1 MRHLL
6 LDKAPPAYRDAWDR
20 VIRYAI
26 DDDTGGLV
34 GYDMIRALIPNAAV
48 VEHLHDA
55 GLLHYA
61 FDVSACGCGGYAR
74 AGYMTIHSFRDLAAI
89 TGVGHGMATAR

>member
-6 LDKAPPAYRDAWDR
+6 LDKAPPAYREAYDR
-20 VIRYAI
+20 LIRYAI

-34 GYDMIRALIPNAAV
+34 AYDMVRALVPNAV
-48 VEHLHDA
+48 LVDRLHEC

-61 FDVSACGCGGYAR
+61 FDVGVCGCGGYAR

>member
-6 LDKAPPAYRDAWDR
+6 LDKAPPAYREAFDR
-20 VIRYAI
+20 LVRYAI

-34 GYDMIRALIPNAAV
+34 AYDMIRALIPNAII
-48 VEHLHDA
+48 VERLHDA

-61 FDVSACGCGGYAR
+61 FDVSSCGCAGYAR

-89 TGVGHGMATAR
+89 TGVGHGMATAG